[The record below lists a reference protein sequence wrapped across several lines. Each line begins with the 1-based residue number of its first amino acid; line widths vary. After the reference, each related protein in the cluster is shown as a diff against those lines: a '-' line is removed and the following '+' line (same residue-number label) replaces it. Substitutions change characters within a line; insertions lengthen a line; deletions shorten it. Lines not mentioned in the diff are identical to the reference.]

1 MICLLLVSF
10 RINRA
15 LEKDPSLRPSASQL
29 LMEEAISSYIKES
42 FMATI
47 KAANNPETL
56 VRLANSMSFISED
69 LEEKLNDYEE
79 KSTMKYYS

>member
-1 MICLLLVSF
+1 
-10 RINRA
+10 
-15 LEKDPSLRPSASQL
+15 
-29 LMEEAISSYIKES
+29 MEEAISSYIKES